1 MLLETE
7 TVIQAGNL
15 PPRLSPAIATGQ
27 EPAGSTPVLSLKEV
41 ERQALY
47 MVLEAAGDNI
57 TRAAHALG
65 IHRATLHRKLKK
77 YNMDRD

>member
-1 MLLETE
+1 M
-7 TVIQAGNL
+7 A
-15 PPRLSPAIATGQ
+15 
-27 EPAGSTPVLSLKEV
+27 
-41 ERQALY
+41 
-47 MVLEAAGDNI
+47 LEAAGDNI